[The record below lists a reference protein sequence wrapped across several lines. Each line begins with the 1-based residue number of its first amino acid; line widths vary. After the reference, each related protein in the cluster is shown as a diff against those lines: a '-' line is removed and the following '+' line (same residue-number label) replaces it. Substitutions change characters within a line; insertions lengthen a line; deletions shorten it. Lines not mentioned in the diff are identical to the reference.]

1 MAPRTQGSTRS
12 RSAASSSRSRGGS
25 ASGRGR
31 EASTSKKGTGKTASR
46 STARRTSTRSRTRFN
61 PFVGLLRGVYLLIAG
76 VWLGVASVVGSVARK
91 YGDSARELEPAHRRD
106 GLALTL
112 IGIAIVIASSVWWGL
127 DGSFSTGVVA
137 VVVGTFGL
145 VAWVIPLLLLGFSL
159 RLLRSPEETAE
170 NGRILIGGTALLL
183 GVTGLVH
190 IYAGTPKP
198 STASASIM
206 RDAGGVLGF
215 VMAWPL
221 EVALTKYIAL
231 ALLGLLATFGVLV
244 ITATPLYELPDR
256 MRSLGGFV
264 MGGWMRR
271 PATAGDGPQAGPEHT
286 VVEGGSAAERRAA
299 EAVARRRAGGADGAE
314 PHPDVATVLERAA
327 LNRSLPSQGGAGRDP
342 RTAEPPAHTA
352 PPPRTEQLLLS
363 GEVTYHLPAVDMLRT
378 GSPGKVRSRAND
390 NVVEALTEVFE
401 QFEIDAQ
408 VTGFTRGP
416 TVTRYEV
423 ELGPAVKVEKVTALS
438 KNIAYAVA
446 SADVRILSPI
456 PGKSAIGIEIPNVD
470 KEIVSLGDVLRSG
483 TSRSDHHPMVAGLG
497 KDVEGGFVVANLAKM

>member
-61 PFVGLLRGVYLLIAG
+61 PFVGLVRGVYLLIAG

-145 VAWVIPLLLLGFSL
+145 VAWVIPLLLLSFSL

-256 MRSLGGFV
+256 MHSLGAFV

-271 PATAGDGPQAGPEHT
+271 TAAGTDGAEAGRVSTLVEGDGDPA
-286 VVEGGSAAERRAA
+286 RRTA
-299 EAVARRRAGGADGAE
+299 EALARRRAGGADGTDA
-314 PHPDVATVLERAA
+314 HPDVATVLERAA
-327 LNRSLPSQGGAGRDP
+327 LNRSLPSQGGPGRSDS
-342 RTAEPPAHTA
+342 RTAEPPGHTA
-352 PPPRTEQLLLS
+352 PPPRIERLLLTD
-363 GEVTYHLPAVDMLRT
+363 GVNYHRPAVDVHRT
-378 GSPGKVRSRAND
+378 GSPGKVRSRTND
-390 NVVEALTEVFE
+390 NVVEALTEV
-401 QFEIDAQ
+401 
-408 VTGFTRGP
+408 
-416 TVTRYEV
+416 
-423 ELGPAVKVEKVTALS
+423 
-438 KNIAYAVA
+438 
-446 SADVRILSPI
+446 
-456 PGKSAIGIEIPNVD
+456 
-470 KEIVSLGDVLRSG
+470 
-483 TSRSDHHPMVAGLG
+483 
-497 KDVEGGFVVANLAKM
+497 